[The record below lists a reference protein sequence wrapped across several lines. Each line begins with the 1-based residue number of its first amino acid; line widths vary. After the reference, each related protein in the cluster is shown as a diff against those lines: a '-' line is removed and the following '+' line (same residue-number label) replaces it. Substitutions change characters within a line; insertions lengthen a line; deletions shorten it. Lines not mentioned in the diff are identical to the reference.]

1 MSLLEILQ
9 QLLILNMNI
18 SKTLSCNSGIA
29 LLILKVFLYAE
40 RQRVIVLKPRHRV
53 KVRMG
58 IRIEVE
64 HFKEL
69 RLIVKRNVLVRIV
82 WHDLL
87 VHHNTRLCHRI
98 LTVVQMVLLLLP
110 LLFQVVILINNLFL

>member
-1 MSLLEILQ
+1 
-9 QLLILNMNI
+9 MNI
-18 SKTLSCNSGIA
+18 GKTLSCYSGIA

-40 RQRVIVLKPRHRV
+40 RQSVIVLKPRHRV

-69 RLIVKRNVLVRIV
+69 WLIVKRNVLVRII

-87 VHHNTRLCHRI
+87 VHENTRLCHWI